1 MENFKIFRHEYWE
14 KFMFLSQKKSQ
25 EIEKSAAD
33 ASRLYFFLL
42 IKSDKNH
49 HHLDL
54 YSMYAYTVFLENK
67 MTPTFSKKS
76 KSVS

>member
-1 MENFKIFRHEYWE
+1 
-14 KFMFLSQKKSQ
+14 MFLSHKKSQ

-54 YSMYAYTVFLENK
+54 YSMYAYTVLLENR
-67 MTPTFSKKS
+67 MTP
-76 KSVS
+76 